1 MRVNIIQKILRVLM
15 AIDAVIGI
23 SISLVS
29 LYYLLL
35 GVWKLD
41 LIDLAISGQCFITA
55 LVCLVLVRILNFLD
69 DLAN

>member
-1 MRVNIIQKILRVLM
+1 MGFAFI
-15 AIDAVIGI
+15 IGI

-41 LIDLAISGQCFITA
+41 LIDLAISGQSFITA
-55 LVCLVLVRILNFLD
+55 LVCLVLGRILDFLD
-69 DLAN
+69 ELTN

>member
-1 MRVNIIQKILRVLM
+1 MIVSIIQKILRILM
-15 AIDAVIGI
+15 GFAFIIGI

-41 LIDLAISGQCFITA
+41 LIDLAISGQSFITA
-55 LVCLVLVRILNFLD
+55 LVCLVLGRILDFLD
-69 DLAN
+69 ELTN